1 LSDRAAAATPVPAP
15 GRPGTKAALS
25 PTTQKIYADDWAAF
39 SAWCAAHAL
48 APLPAEPATV
58 AAYLA
63 ARQDRLGSS
72 GLRVVVAAI
81 AAHHRQAGQAWS
93 ASDGRIIALLRARQA
108 DSKPRPAAALT
119 AEQMQLLLSSCD
131 ADPGGRAA
139 FSNLR
144 DRALLLLGFAGG
156 LRRSELVALD
166 VEDLH
171 VASSG
176 LTLHIGRRKA
186 GRDGQGRSLS
196 IGRASQ
202 AQHCPVRAMEIW
214 LRRSNIAYGP
224 VFPRLTAAGTIEGRL
239 TGNGVWKILRRR
251 AALVGLQAPA
261 GARLSP
267 HGLRAGFM
275 MAAAAQDTASLA
287 RAEA

>member
-1 LSDRAAAATPVPAP
+1 MSDRAAAATPPSAS
-15 GRPGTKAALS
+15 GRPRAKAPLS

-39 SAWCAAHAL
+39 CNWCAAQSL
-48 APLPAEPATV
+48 APLPAQPVTV

-72 GLRVVVAAI
+72 GLRIVLAAI
-81 AAHHRQAGQAWS
+81 AYHHRQAGQAWS
-93 ASDGRIIALLRARQA
+93 PSDSRIMALLRARQA
-108 DSKPRPAAALT
+108 DSRPRPAAAVT
-119 AEQMQLLLSSCD
+119 AEQMQRLLSSCD
-131 ADPGGRAA
+131 VDPGGRAG
-139 FSNLR
+139 FGNLR

-171 VASSG
+171 FTASG
-176 LTLHIGRRKA
+176 LTLQIGCRKA
-186 GRDGQGRSLS
+186 GPDGQGASLLIPHS
-196 IGRASQ
+196 AP
-202 AQHCPVRAMEIW
+202 ANACPVQAVKIW

-275 MAAAAQDTASLA
+275 IAAAAPDGPRPS